1 MKKRHTL
8 TGAVGKQITS
18 YLKEEL
24 LLIRW
29 YRLATDGSSDED
41 EKYFA

>member
-1 MKKRHTL
+1 MKKTHTL

-24 LLIRW
+24 LLTRW
-29 YRLATDGSSDED
+29 YELATEGSSNKD

>member
-1 MKKRHTL
+1 MKKIHML

-18 YLKEEL
+18 DLNQEL
-24 LLIRW
+24 LFTHW
-29 YRLATDGSSDED
+29 YGLATDGSSDED